1 MQIIAGKTVLTTLA
15 EIVDPRRAA
24 VLVVDV
30 QNGYFEAGSIWLKER
45 GDSMLPRTLAGIGR
59 LVVEARRASVPVI
72 YIRMVTY
79 PGLDGWS
86 PAYTRFMILK
96 NRLPVEKA
104 GTAPDSWEAQI
115 VPAVAP
121 QPGELVIEKFRS
133 SGFVGTNLEMVLRSR
148 GRESVIVC
156 GVATHACVEST
167 IRDAFNKDFYVVEV
181 EDCVGAYET
190 ELHQASLT
198 VMRSRIEVVGLDAVV
213 EAWGGRRQ
221 SSG

>member
-1 MQIIAGKTVLTTLA
+1 MLA
-15 EIVDPRRAA
+15 
-24 VLVVDV
+24 
-30 QNGYFEAGSIWLKER
+30 
-45 GDSMLPRTLAGIGR
+45 RTLASIGR
-59 LVVEARRASVPVI
+59 LVAEARSASVPVI
-72 YIRMVTY
+72 YIKMVTY

-96 NRLPVEKA
+96 NGLPVDKA
-104 GTAPDSWEAQI
+104 GAAPDSREAQI
-115 VPAVAP
+115 VDAVAP
-121 QPGELVIEKFRS
+121 LPGELVIEKYRS

-181 EDCVGAYET
+181 EDCVGAWEN

-198 VMRSRIEVVGLDAVV
+198 MMRSRVEVVALDAVV
-213 EAWGGRRQ
+213 QAWRSIAPGRRA
-221 SSG
+221 GAA